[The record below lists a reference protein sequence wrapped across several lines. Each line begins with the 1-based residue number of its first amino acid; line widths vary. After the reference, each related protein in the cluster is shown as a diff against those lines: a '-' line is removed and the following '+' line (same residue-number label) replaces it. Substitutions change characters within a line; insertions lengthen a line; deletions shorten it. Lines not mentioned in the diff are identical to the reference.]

1 MMRYPLIM
9 RTTVTLADDVAA
21 AVEQRRREQGAG
33 LSEVVNDLVRAGLA
47 APRERAAFRQETH
60 DLGEGIDVSNIA
72 DAIETLDGPA
82 AR

>member
-1 MMRYPLIM
+1 MATV

-33 LSEVVNDLVRAGLA
+33 LSEVVNELVRAGLA
-47 APRERAAFRQETH
+47 APGQRAPFRQETH
-60 DLGEGIDVSNIA
+60 DLGDGVDVANIA
-72 DAIETLDGPA
+72 DTIETLDGPA